1 MKNHLLILFSIFY
14 FLKID
19 ITISQQTDND
29 FEISFFSDV
38 YNYNPIKAQKKL
50 LLNAKQISKQEFY
63 FLQANLKWWQLLNG
77 QNDTEN
83 INSCENNIKK
93 SINFYESNDDK
104 QLKQKFLLLSSYVL
118 RMRLHNLGESKL
130 KTGFDLLKVI
140 KLSNEL
146 LKIMPDSDRKNF
158 IEGLY
163 YYMLAQAKEQSF
175 IGSIF
180 LYNYEGKGKDK
191 GLELLEKATNS
202 EDIIIKTESLYVLYK
217 IYADIESDYPKAK
230 QKINT
235 LVVAYSDNIFFQVE
249 FYKMLIK
256 NNLVDASK
264 SYKIFI
270 LQKIDKN
277 DILIPAQK
285 QYFKRLLDNYCKNC
299 KI

>member
-1 MKNHLLILFSIFY
+1 MKKQLLILFSIFY

-38 YNYNPIKAQKKL
+38 YNYNPIKAKKKL

-191 GLELLEKATNS
+191 GLKLLEKATDS

-217 IYADIESDYPKAK
+217 IYADIENDYPKAK

>member
-1 MKNHLLILFSIFY
+1 MKKQLLILFSIFY

-191 GLELLEKATNS
+191 GLKLLEKATDS

-217 IYADIESDYPKAK
+217 IYADIENDYPKAK

-285 QYFKRLLDNYCKNC
+285 QYFKQLLDNYCKNC